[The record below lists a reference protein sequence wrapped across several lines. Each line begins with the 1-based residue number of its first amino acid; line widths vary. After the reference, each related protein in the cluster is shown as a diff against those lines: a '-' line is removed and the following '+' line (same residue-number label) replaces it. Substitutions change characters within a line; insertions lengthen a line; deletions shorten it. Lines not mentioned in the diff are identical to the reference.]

1 MRAMWVETKMLF
13 EAEDL
18 RLSCLYQIEA
28 TLQSISSHK
37 TSGKFILEDFFSRN
51 PLDDSYDLKLW

>member
-1 MRAMWVETKMLF
+1 MLVETKMLF

-18 RLSCLYQIEA
+18 RLSCLYQTET

-51 PLDDSYDLKLW
+51 LG

>member
-1 MRAMWVETKMLF
+1 MLF

-18 RLSCLYQIEA
+18 RLSCLYQTET

-37 TSGKFILEDFFSRN
+37 TSGKFNLEDFFF
-51 PLDDSYDLKLW
+51 PETLVDSYDLKL

>member
-1 MRAMWVETKMLF
+1 MLF

-18 RLSCLYQIEA
+18 RLSCLYQTET

-37 TSGKFILEDFFSRN
+37 TSGKFNLEDFF
-51 PLDDSYDLKLW
+51 PETLVDSYELKL